1 MTAAQRARVLQI
13 VETDATFSAAD
24 VRGQRCWVGKCLH
37 CGSRLVVEADGS
49 LAGSATIEHI
59 VPRARGGSDAIENL
73 ALACASCNHEKGRRH
88 DALRKPD
95 ARAGEVIEALLARRR
110 PAGARPAA

>member
-13 VETDATFSAAD
+13 VETDTTFSAAD

-49 LAGSATIEHI
+49 LAGSATIACGAGELCSPRNIAGGFGNPLRVPILIEHI
-59 VPRARGGSDAIENL
+59 VPRARG
-73 ALACASCNHEKGRRH
+73 
-88 DALRKPD
+88 
-95 ARAGEVIEALLARRR
+95 
-110 PAGARPAA
+110 